1 MPALGS
7 DHSRDTAAC
16 NCSRGNTIKLKTNKQ
31 TNKQGEIQSLGER
44 TRIRGDVFKREGIH
58 FFPFLFHFKSRN
70 WLSVYMLTVISDA
83 V

>member
-31 TNKQGEIQSLGER
+31 TRGNTKSWGKNKNQ
-44 TRIRGDVFKREGIH
+44 RGCFQKRGNTFLSIP
-58 FFPFLFHFKSRN
+58 FPFK
-70 WLSVYMLTVISDA
+70 V
-83 V
+83 